1 MSTEVIAAFA
11 LGLFSAPHCAAM
23 CGSITG
29 ALLLAGRPA
38 HLIASSAGA
47 VNSRQLPLIQDAAI
61 YGIAKIAGYMA
72 LGTLVGTGGYLLGS
86 SFRSGPLVLD
96 SIASVLLI
104 LLGLYI
110 AGWWRGMARL
120 EQMAYKLWQPLL
132 QKLRGLALTR
142 TRNKWLAGFAWGMLP
157 CGMVYSALA
166 LAMASADPLQGMA
179 ILLAFGVGTLPFVL
193 LSGALLQSLLP
204 LLKQPWLRQLC
215 GITMI
220 VMGVLRLAT

>member
-1 MSTEVIAAFA
+1 MTAELLAAFA

-23 CGSITG
+23 CGSVAG

-47 VNSRQLPLIQDAAI
+47 VNSSQLPLIQDAAI

-72 LGTLVGTGGYLLGS
+72 LGTIVGTGGYLLGS
-86 SFRSGPLVLD
+86 AFRAGPLVLD
-96 SIASVLLI
+96 TIASVLLI
-104 LLGLYI
+104 LLGFYI
-110 AGWWRGMARL
+110 AGWWRGVARF
-120 EQMAYKLWQPLL
+120 EQMAYRLWQPLL
-132 QKLRGLALTR
+132 QKLRGLALTK

-166 LAMASADPLQGMA
+166 LAMASAEPLQGMS
-179 ILLAFGVGTLPFVL
+179 ILLAFGIGTLPFVL

-204 LLKQPWLRQLC
+204 LLKQPWLRLLC
-215 GITMI
+215 GVSMI
-220 VMGVLRLAT
+220 VLGVVRLAT